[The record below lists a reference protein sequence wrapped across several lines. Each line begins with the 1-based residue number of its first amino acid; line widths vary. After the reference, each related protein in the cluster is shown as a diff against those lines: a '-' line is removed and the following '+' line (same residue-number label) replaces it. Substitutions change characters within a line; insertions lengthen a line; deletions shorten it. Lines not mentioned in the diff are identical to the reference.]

1 MTIKIVLIVLGV
13 IVNNNCYIVFFSS
26 TMQTEEDSIR
36 NVVFRKIITRLLLS
50 RPFDK
55 AFYSI
60 Y

>member
-1 MTIKIVLIVLGV
+1 MTIKIVLSVLGV
-13 IVNNNCYIVFFSS
+13 IVNNCYIVFSS
-26 TMQTEEDSIR
+26 SAIQIEEDSIR
-36 NVVFRKIITRLLLS
+36 NVVFRKIITRVLLS

>member
-1 MTIKIVLIVLGV
+1 MTIKIVLNVLGV
-13 IVNNNCYIVFFSS
+13 IVNNCYMVFFSS
-26 TMQTEEDSIR
+26 AIQIEEDSIR
-36 NVVFRKIITRLLLS
+36 NVVFRKIITRVLLS

>member
-1 MTIKIVLIVLGV
+1 MTIKVVLNVLGV
-13 IVNNNCYIVFFSS
+13 IVNNCYMVFFSS
-26 TMQTEEDSIR
+26 PIETEEDSIR

-55 AFYSI
+55 AFCSI

>member
-1 MTIKIVLIVLGV
+1 MTIKIVLNVLGV
-13 IVNNNCYIVFFSS
+13 IVNNCYIVFFSS
-26 TMQTEEDSIR
+26 TIQIEEDSIR
-36 NVVFRKIITRLLLS
+36 NVVFRKIITRVLLS

>member
-1 MTIKIVLIVLGV
+1 MTMKIVLNVLGV
-13 IVNNNCYIVFFSS
+13 IVNNCYIVFFSS
-26 TMQTEEDSIR
+26 AIQIEEDSIR
-36 NVVFRKIITRLLLS
+36 NVVFRKIITHVLLS

>member
-13 IVNNNCYIVFFSS
+13 IVNNNCYVVFFSS

-50 RPFDK
+50 RLFNK

>member
-1 MTIKIVLIVLGV
+1 MTIKIVLNVLGV
-13 IVNNNCYIVFFSS
+13 IVNNCYIVFFSS
-26 TMQTEEDSIR
+26 AIQIEEDSIR
-36 NVVFRKIITRLLLS
+36 NVVFRKIITRVLLS

>member
-1 MTIKIVLIVLGV
+1 MTIKIVLNVLGV
-13 IVNNNCYIVFFSS
+13 IVNNCYIVFSS
-26 TMQTEEDSIR
+26 SAIQIEEDSIR
-36 NVVFRKIITRLLLS
+36 NVVFRKIITRVLLS

>member
-1 MTIKIVLIVLGV
+1 MTIKIVLNVLGV
-13 IVNNNCYIVFFSS
+13 IVNNCYIVFFSS
-26 TMQTEEDSIR
+26 AIQIEEDSIR
-36 NVVFRKIITRLLLS
+36 NVVFRKVITRVLLS

>member
-1 MTIKIVLIVLGV
+1 MTIEIVLNVLGV
-13 IVNNNCYIVFFSS
+13 IVNNCYIVFFSS
-26 TMQTEEDSIR
+26 TIQIEEDSIR
-36 NVVFRKIITRLLLS
+36 NVVFRKIITRVLLS